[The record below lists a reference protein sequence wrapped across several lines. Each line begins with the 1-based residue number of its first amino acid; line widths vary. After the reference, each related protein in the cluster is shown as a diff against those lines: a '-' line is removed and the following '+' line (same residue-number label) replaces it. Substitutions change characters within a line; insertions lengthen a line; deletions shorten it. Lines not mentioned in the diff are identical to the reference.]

1 MAVPSSGSM
10 HRQSAR
16 RRTLNRCLC
25 HMGLWLILI
34 LAVYQVLWSHYLA
47 GINVPDIE
55 YDKMTGEKRIR
66 RRPHKLFKRD
76 HEKQIDVP
84 T

>member
-1 MAVPSSGSM
+1 M
-10 HRQSAR
+10 
-16 RRTLNRCLC
+16 C
-25 HMGLWLILI
+25 HTALWFILI

-47 GINVPDIE
+47 GVNIPDVE

-66 RRPHKLFKRD
+66 RRPHKLIKRD
-76 HEKQIDVP
+76 HLKQMDVP